1 MLWGVRA
8 SVHRPTERPTG
19 SDRPRSPLL
28 LLSPPLHPGGSFPA
42 LHRHRRSNA
51 GKADERAWRGK
62 GRQKASAP
70 FVRLRPS
77 PVLPPP
83 PPPLSWPV
91 PAPPSVRPFAL
102 ALCQLG
108 DNGPRKE
115 GTGEKKKQFC
125 AESACEKF
133 GAPSVLFVFA
143 SPSTLT
149 LSDRTYIRRRRRKG
163 RGFLFSPT
171 VFSWEIKVAL
181 PKLDSSGRRRCSEE
195 PSKTWGRNS
204 DSRMVQKKLHEFL

>member
-1 MLWGVRA
+1 MPGKCCGESARR
-8 SVHRPTERPTG
+8 ST
-19 SDRPRSPLL
+19 DRPRDRPGPIAHAPPS
-28 LLSPPLHPGGSFPA
+28 SFPPLAPGGSFPA
-42 LHRHRRSNA
+42 LHRRRSNA

-77 PVLPPP
+77 SVRPAPVPPP
-83 PPPLSWPV
+83 PS
-91 PAPPSVRPFAL
+91 ARPFAL

-133 GAPSVLFVFA
+133 GAPSVFVFA

-149 LSDRTYIRRRRRKG
+149 LSDRTYIRRRRKG

-204 DSRMVQKKLHEFL
+204 DSRMVQKNSTNSCSAVLCMP